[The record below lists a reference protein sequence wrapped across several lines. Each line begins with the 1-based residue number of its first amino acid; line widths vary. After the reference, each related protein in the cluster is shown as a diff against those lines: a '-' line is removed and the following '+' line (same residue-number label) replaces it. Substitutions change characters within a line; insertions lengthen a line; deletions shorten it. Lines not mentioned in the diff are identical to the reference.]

1 MLKPVLSFLL
11 LISLS
16 VAAGNAIPS
25 PRFPTAPQVTDN
37 RNLMWCNARSGQTMY
52 YSAWFRYSPSRADE
66 HRAKFQ
72 KDTQANYNLKTLD
85 TPTCYSFPD
94 TPAASDAYE
103 SNIKTQKKAGFK
115 IITTGWM
122 PQ

>member
-1 MLKPVLSFLL
+1 MLNTILSILL
-11 LISLS
+11 VISPALR
-16 VAAGNAIPS
+16 AGTATFS
-25 PRFPTAPQVTDN
+25 PRRLAGGQVTDS
-37 RNLMWCNARSGQTMY
+37 RNLMWCNARSGQTLY

-94 TPAASDAYE
+94 APAASDAYE
-103 SNIKTQKKAGFK
+103 DNIKTAKKAGYK
-115 IITTGWM
+115 IVTTGWM